1 MRVLILSASTGHGHT
16 SASIALKDEIESH
29 GGECKIVDCMDHV
42 APNFRRWFK
51 GGYEL
56 LVRKG
61 PWLWGHLYRT
71 SDRKRANYRIQTYLD
86 RRYSKP
92 IDDIVRSYRP
102 DVVLC
107 THSVAQPRLSAL
119 RKELGFLF
127 AVVVTDIHPHRMW
140 LRGNPDLFF
149 CSTDESVRILKER
162 TGLDEANI
170 LCTGIPIN
178 SSFRPSLERPEDYA
192 TWNLDPNRRVVL
204 LSSGGIGAGPFEEA
218 VRVLFPLNVQLVVL
232 CGQRK
237 DVFHRLSTRYKGNQN
252 IQILQQISQS
262 AMGSLMGLAT
272 MLIGKSGGLTTF
284 EALACGCPFLVL
296 SPFLIPGQEED
307 NAKWLKDIG
316 VGLLVSDMC
325 ALRGAVEILL
335 EHPEML
341 KHMHENALKNA
352 KPDAA
357 KSIARELLK
366 RHIESVPTPILGSQS
381 R

>member
-16 SASIALKDEIESH
+16 SASIALKDEIEIQ
-29 GGECKIVDCMDHV
+29 GGECRIVDCMDHV

-92 IDDIVRSYRP
+92 IDEIIRSYRP

-119 RKELGFLF
+119 RNELGFLF

-140 LRGNPDLFF
+140 LRGSPDLFF
-149 CSTDESVRILKER
+149 CATDDSVRILKER
-162 TGLDEANI
+162 TGLDDANI
-170 LCTGIPIN
+170 VCTGIPIN
-178 SSFRPSLERPEDYA
+178 SSFRPSLERAEDCA
-192 TWNLDPNRRVVL
+192 KWNLDPDRRVIL

-218 VRVLFPLNVQLVVL
+218 VRVLFSLDVQLFVL

-237 DVFHRLSTRYKGNQN
+237 VVFERLSVRYAQN
-252 IQILQQISQS
+252 RNVRILQQISQS
-262 AMGSLMGLAT
+262 EMGSLMGLAT
-272 MLIGKSGGLTTF
+272 LLIGKSGGLTTF

-307 NAKWLKDIG
+307 NAMWLAE
-316 VGLLVSDMC
+316 VGAGIKIVSIEQLQDSVQKLLDYPKVLSNM
-325 ALRGAVEILL
+325 RG
-335 EHPEML
+335 
-341 KHMHENALKNA
+341 NALKNA

-357 KSIARELLK
+357 QTISTELLNRCRSREK
-366 RHIESVPTPILGSQS
+366 LEMPLGQHH
-381 R
+381 